1 VWPFEERSTRN
12 CIHCRTCV
20 VPRPWHP
27 GQTQERV
34 YCNAGKKLTPYKL
47 PLLSR
52 VLKTAT
58 WISPACRDCIMF
70 EHDEEVA

>member
-1 VWPFEERSTRN
+1 MVRGDGVTSGRQE
-12 CIHCRTCV
+12 
-20 VPRPWHP
+20 
-27 GQTQERV
+27 ERV
-34 YCNAGKKLTPYKL
+34 YCGVDKKLGRYKL
-47 PLLSR
+47 PLLYR